1 MNRTRLATV
10 AAVAGLSLL
19 VLWAALSGAPA
30 KGGATQTGND
40 PSMPLTGKTI
50 DGKRYDLTKYR
61 GRPVVINFFASW
73 CPSCAKEAAD
83 LTAFAKEHP
92 EVAFVGVDIR
102 DTPAKSREWVMKY
115 GVPFPIVFDRK
126 GKIASQ
132 WGVIGIP
139 ATFFLDDRGVVRAQI
154 TGPST
159 RSGFEEKL
167 QAVM

>member
-1 MNRTRLATV
+1 LATV
-10 AAVAGLSLL
+10 AALAGLSLV

-30 KGGATQTGND
+30 KSGTQTD
-40 PSMPLTGKTI
+40 ELSSPLTLTGKTL

-126 GKIASQ
+126 GTIASQ

-139 ATFFLDDRGVVRAQI
+139 ATFFLDSHGVKRAQI